1 MQPSPESILK
11 RFPHLKGPVPICLPQ
26 PLTARNP
33 LSVSVDRPALH
44 ISHQWNHTLCVPL
57 CLLLSLSVV
66 SSGSV
71 HVAACQGFFL
81 RPSDAPVNGGTRL
94 FIHSPVG
101 GCVGDFQFG
110 AVVVCAHFFWA
121 DTQRGIAVSGG
132 AFFTFW
138 GATSCLHR
146 SDVCREVLGPAAPT
160 CGSSPR
166 CWVSGGDA
174 RAWAPH
180 ARSHWSVGLSS
191 VGVHALHFLP
201 ALSK

>member
-1 MQPSPESILK
+1 MIPFISSLK
-11 RFPHLKGPVPICLPQ
+11 QGKGISVLEATTGSKKGIVREG
-26 PLTARNP
+26 AR
-33 LSVSVDRPALH
+33 LG
-44 ISHQWNHTLCVPL
+44 
-57 CLLLSLSVV
+57 
-66 SSGSV
+66 SSGV
-71 HVAACQGFFL
+71 FWGTGNVLFF
-81 RPSDAPVNGGTRL
+81 DVG
-94 FIHSPVG
+94 G